1 MSSTGDG
8 LAEGAG
14 DRIEARVFGDDAAR
28 FVLGALSGP
37 YLPWGSGAMRPAG
50 LVEVCNDIVLNDR
63 GRIVELGSGIST
75 VLLARL
81 LGQLSASGERR
92 LAAVEHDGRW
102 ARWVVGQL
110 VREGIGDHVVVVDA
124 PLRALTAVDRGW
136 TWYDVAAVDAGLDAA
151 MGGDVIDLLVVDG
164 PPAFAVGQ
172 ALARYPALPMLRDR
186 LAPGATVVL
195 DDVER
200 PGEQEVLRRWE
211 DEFGL
216 VFRREERNAGVA
228 IASVG

>member
-1 MSSTGDG
+1 
-8 LAEGAG
+8 
-14 DRIEARVFGDDAAR
+14 
-28 FVLGALSGP
+28 
-37 YLPWGSGAMRPAG
+37 MRPAG

-102 ARWVVGQL
+102 ARWVVSQL
-110 VREGIGDHVVVVDA
+110 VREGVGDHVVVVDA
-124 PLRALTAVDRGW
+124 PLRAALRLRGW

-151 MGGDVIDLLVVDG
+151 IGGDVIDLLVVDG
-164 PPAFAVGQ
+164 PPAFAVGHS
-172 ALARYPALPMLRDR
+172 LARHPALPMLRDR

-216 VFRREERNAGVA
+216 VFRREERYAGVA